1 MRDVAGDPATLELLR
16 VQRSRLADRL
26 RLPWWYLT
34 GSASLWALAF
44 AGPFTSRYLPRGV
57 HVWPF
62 LIAVVG
68 VACLM
73 QWGLTRITGIKLP
86 YRNLRYPASGRL
98 TRIAAFVV
106 VLAAGETEYLLI
118 QHGLLVAPIVIA
130 ALGVVTEMTL
140 QLVLLRGIRQELREG
155 GGAV

>member
-1 MRDVAGDPATLELLR
+1 MPDTARDPAALELLR

-62 LIAVVG
+62 LIAVVA

-73 QWGLTRITGIKLP
+73 QWGLTRSTGIKLP

-106 VLAAGETEYLLI
+106 VLAAGEAEYLLI
-118 QHGLLVAPIVIA
+118 HHGLLVAPIVIA
-130 ALGVVTEMTL
+130 ALGVVTEMAL
-140 QLVLLRGIRQELREG
+140 QQVLLRGIRQELREG

>member
-62 LIAVVG
+62 LIAVVA